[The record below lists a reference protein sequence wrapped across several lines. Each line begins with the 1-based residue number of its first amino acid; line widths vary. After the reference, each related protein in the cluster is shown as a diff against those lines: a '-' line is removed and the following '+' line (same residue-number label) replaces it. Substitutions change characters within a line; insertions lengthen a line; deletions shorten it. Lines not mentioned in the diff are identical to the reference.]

1 MTNNLITRRIRYM
14 LLISILLSAFSVMK
28 ASTFPASVDSLQT
41 LLKNDTDAR
50 QRAIIYIHLAD
61 IYVDSINIAPVYWDK
76 ALTEAAKAKDEYMMK
91 LALDMLIQRYS
102 PKDKEKVEKYIS
114 FARQNLPEEH
124 NTLFRYYLYCYNIW
138 AEMRKN
144 NSLETI
150 EQELNKLKSESRGPM
165 TPEAQIQWEYLTGVS
180 LDYSAILTHSYND
193 ISKAIPYVERAL
205 TNLSVYPFQDK
216 IHFETLCRYELA
228 DLYTSTEDK
237 RAPDEIKKMIELHKQ
252 WNNLNTTFDRQFLDE
267 SHYYMAKYA
276 QMIFMKDIISNEEIK
291 KYYQKYIQLAR
302 KKKIIN
308 TTYETSARY
317 YKTMG
322 EYKKAIAYLDS
333 AIVQGRF
340 KPVNLVSIYSIKAG
354 LYYELNDF
362 KNAYLTLKESIKYQM
377 SDKSQKKEE
386 QMAEMQTRFDVNKL
400 ELEKSKLSN
409 RNKQIALAATFALLL
424 AVIGWSTYQRIMVK
438 RLKKIHRELM
448 IANEEVRKQSIKATE
463 SEKMKT
469 AFLNSI
475 CHEIRT
481 PLNAIVGFSHLIAES
496 DDAEERKTYYNI
508 VNANNERLLQLIN
521 EILDLSKIE
530 SGTIEFS
537 FGPASLH
544 NLCREVHDAHIFR
557 TPQGVSLVY
566 ESSDESLMIETDKN
580 RVFQVISNLI
590 GNAVKFTKE
599 GSISYGYKLADNQIV
614 FHVTDT
620 GTGIEPEKV
629 GRVFE
634 RFAKLN
640 NHAQGTG
647 LGLSICKSIVERLGG
662 KISVSSEFGKGT
674 TFTFTLPYTIA
685 NPANVDSSK
694 KENGEGNI
702 AGIASAGKTA
712 DSSVDNSANT
722 RHACILV
729 AEDTDSNFDLLKAIL
744 GKDHQLIR
752 AHDGMEAVTMF
763 DEVKP
768 DLILM
773 DIKMP
778 NLDGLEATKIIR
790 ELSATV
796 PIIAQSAFAY
806 EQDRKAA
813 EEAGCNDFIAKP
825 IADDKLKAMIHK
837 WLLPS

>member
-1 MTNNLITRRIRYM
+1 
-14 LLISILLSAFSVMK
+14 
-28 ASTFPASVDSLQT
+28 
-41 LLKNDTDAR
+41 
-50 QRAIIYIHLAD
+50 
-61 IYVDSINIAPVYWDK
+61 
-76 ALTEAAKAKDEYMMK
+76 
-91 LALDMLIQRYS
+91 
-102 PKDKEKVEKYIS
+102 
-114 FARQNLPEEH
+114 
-124 NTLFRYYLYCYNIW
+124 
-138 AEMRKN
+138 MRKN

-165 TPEAQIQWEYLTGVS
+165 TPEVQIQWEYLTGVS

-237 RAPDEIKKMIELHKQ
+237 RAPD
-252 WNNLNTTFDRQFLDE
+252 
-267 SHYYMAKYA
+267 
-276 QMIFMKDIISNEEIK
+276 EIK

-481 PLNAIVGFSHLIAES
+481 PLNSIAGFSELIFDES
-496 DDAEERKTYYNI
+496 LDTATRQEFR
-508 VNANNERLLQLIN
+508 QLIQSN
-521 EILDLSKIE
+521 SVALASLMDNMLELSQLVSSEQPLPVEFTDIYRLCVEEMAKLKETLHNPNIECIITGDKDEATAPTNAFYLSRVIGNLLSNSAKFTE
-530 SGTIEFS
+530 SGTITVTC
-537 FGPASLH
+537 
-544 NLCREVHDAHIFR
+544 N
-557 TPQGVSLVY
+557 
-566 ESSDESLMIETDKN
+566 IEKEK
-580 RVFQVISNLI
+580 RQLVIS
-590 GNAVKFTKE
+590 
-599 GSISYGYKLADNQIV
+599 
-614 FHVTDT
+614 VTDT
-620 GTGIEPEKV
+620 GIGIPADRQEW
-629 GRVFE
+629 VFE
-634 RFAKLN
+634 RFTKVDDFKP
-640 NHAQGTG
+640 GTG
-647 LGLSICKSIVERLGG
+647 LGLYICRIIIQRLGG
-662 KISVSSEFGKGT
+662 QIRIDTGYTSGCKMVV
-674 TFTFTLPYTIA
+674 TLP
-685 NPANVDSSK
+685 V
-694 KENGEGNI
+694 
-702 AGIASAGKTA
+702 
-712 DSSVDNSANT
+712 
-722 RHACILV
+722 
-729 AEDTDSNFDLLKAIL
+729 
-744 GKDHQLIR
+744 
-752 AHDGMEAVTMF
+752 
-763 DEVKP
+763 
-768 DLILM
+768 
-773 DIKMP
+773 
-778 NLDGLEATKIIR
+778 
-790 ELSATV
+790 
-796 PIIAQSAFAY
+796 
-806 EQDRKAA
+806 
-813 EEAGCNDFIAKP
+813 
-825 IADDKLKAMIHK
+825 
-837 WLLPS
+837 

>member
-14 LLISILLSAFSVMK
+14 LLIGILLSAFSAMK
-28 ASTFPASVDSLQT
+28 ASTLPASVDSLQT

-481 PLNAIVGFSHLIAES
+481 PLNSIAGFSELIFDES
-496 DDAEERKTYYNI
+496 LDTATRQEFR
-508 VNANNERLLQLIN
+508 QLIQSN
-521 EILDLSKIE
+521 SVALASLMDNILELSQLVSSEQPLPVEFTDIYRLCVEEMAKLKKTLHNPNIECIITGDKDEATAPTNAFYLSRVIGNLLSNSAKFTE
-530 SGTIEFS
+530 SGTITVTC
-537 FGPASLH
+537 
-544 NLCREVHDAHIFR
+544 N
-557 TPQGVSLVY
+557 
-566 ESSDESLMIETDKN
+566 IEKEK
-580 RVFQVISNLI
+580 RQLVIS
-590 GNAVKFTKE
+590 
-599 GSISYGYKLADNQIV
+599 
-614 FHVTDT
+614 VTDT
-620 GTGIEPEKV
+620 GIGIPADRQEW
-629 GRVFE
+629 VFE
-634 RFAKLN
+634 RFTKVDDFKP
-640 NHAQGTG
+640 GTG
-647 LGLSICKSIVERLGG
+647 LGLYICRIIIQRLGG
-662 KISVSSEFGKGT
+662 QIRIDTGHTSGCKMVV
-674 TFTFTLPYTIA
+674 TLP
-685 NPANVDSSK
+685 V
-694 KENGEGNI
+694 
-702 AGIASAGKTA
+702 
-712 DSSVDNSANT
+712 
-722 RHACILV
+722 
-729 AEDTDSNFDLLKAIL
+729 
-744 GKDHQLIR
+744 
-752 AHDGMEAVTMF
+752 
-763 DEVKP
+763 
-768 DLILM
+768 
-773 DIKMP
+773 
-778 NLDGLEATKIIR
+778 
-790 ELSATV
+790 
-796 PIIAQSAFAY
+796 
-806 EQDRKAA
+806 
-813 EEAGCNDFIAKP
+813 
-825 IADDKLKAMIHK
+825 
-837 WLLPS
+837 